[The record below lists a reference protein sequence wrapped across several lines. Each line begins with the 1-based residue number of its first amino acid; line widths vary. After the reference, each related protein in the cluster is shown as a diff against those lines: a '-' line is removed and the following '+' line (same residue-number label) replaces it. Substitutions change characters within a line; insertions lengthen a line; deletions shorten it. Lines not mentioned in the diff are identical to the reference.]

1 MGPVPIQ
8 SHPKEQE
15 QRATMVSK
23 KRKDAHSK
31 EADSTGKAV
40 LLLESD
46 KEDSDDDDDDDDSE
60 DDFAADLE
68 KEMMNNS

>member
-23 KRKDAHSK
+23 KRKYAHSK
-31 EADSTGKAV
+31 EAESTGKGV

-46 KEDSDDDDDDDDSE
+46 EEDSDDDDDSE

-68 KEMMNNS
+68 KEMRNNSK

>member
-15 QRATMVSK
+15 QWATIASK
-23 KRKDAHSK
+23 KRKDAYSK

-46 KEDSDDDDDDDDSE
+46 EEDSDDDDDSE
-60 DDFAADLE
+60 DDFAVDLE
-68 KEMMNNS
+68 KEMMNNSK

>member
-1 MGPVPIQ
+1 
-8 SHPKEQE
+8 
-15 QRATMVSK
+15 MVSK

-46 KEDSDDDDDDDDSE
+46 KEDSDDDDDSE
-60 DDFAADLE
+60 DDFAANLE
-68 KEMMNNS
+68 KEMMNNSK